1 MVPPETP
8 GTTSAIP
15 MAIPLSAIAI
25 EFIDLMVKQS
35 PEKVKN

>member
-1 MVPPETP
+1 ETP

-25 EFIDLMVKQS
+25 EFINPKEKNPRKDL
-35 PEKVKN
+35 